1 MIEVSTSTVLNSP
14 YLVECSPWRLIDDGG
29 GAFSM
34 GLIGG
39 SIFNFLGGARH
50 APSGLNHRAIGGLV
64 RLKERAPVLGGQVGS
79 GCISGFD
86 GHVQII
92 TFDCEIARPCRS

>member
-1 MIEVSTSTVLNSP
+1 M
-14 YLVECSPWRLIDDGG
+14 DDGG

-50 APSGLNHRAIGGLV
+50 APSGLDRRAVAGLV
-64 RLKERAPVLGGQVGS
+64 RLKERAPVLGGQVQDS
-79 GCISGFD
+79 SFI
-86 GHVQII
+86 
-92 TFDCEIARPCRS
+92 